1 MGSVNTGS
9 SVANV
14 HDRWLMKIMF
24 QSVIIFLTL
33 LLGTRLE
40 AHDRDSIS
48 TEEYHVWEYVLAR
61 YKSLPH
67 YNLSNLTL
75 KADSVVALPE
85 IDSMLLARFHAHNA
99 QRQQIPATFIGFQWF
114 KHFDFYGNKLMW
126 EKPITLDSI
135 NKIRNKA
142 KATMMRMLYTEQ
154 AVNWQKMQEGKLISF
169 NTPQIHISRVGFD
182 TETSSALVSIRVL
195 EEQPLLINVRDVC
208 DWGNPRTA
216 KSNPKNKKTTRIAN
230 GYNRLFLLQ
239 KRLGIWQ
246 VLGQWRTDVVISD

>member
-1 MGSVNTGS
+1 MFMTGGY
-9 SVANV
+9 
-14 HDRWLMKIMF
+14 MKIMF
-24 QSVIIFLTL
+24 QSVVIFLTL

-40 AHDRDSIS
+40 AHRRDSIS

-85 IDSMLLARFHAHNA
+85 IDSMLLARFHANNA
-99 QRQQIPATFIGFQWF
+99 QRQQIPATFIGFRWF

-142 KATMMRMLYTEQ
+142 KATMMRMLYAEQ

-182 TETSSALVSIRVL
+182 TATSSALVSIRVL
-195 EEQPLLINVRDVC
+195 ESQYSVVNSECWIP
-208 DWGNPRTA
+208 T
-216 KSNPKNKKTTRIAN
+216 KSTVKPQKKSVTKVD

-239 KRLGIWQ
+239 KRLGMWQ
-246 VLGQWRTDVVISD
+246 ILGQWRTDVVISD

>member
-1 MGSVNTGS
+1 
-9 SVANV
+9 
-14 HDRWLMKIMF
+14 MKIMF

-40 AHDRDSIS
+40 AHNRDSIS

-61 YKSLPH
+61 YKSLTH

-75 KADSVVALPE
+75 KPDSVVALPE

-114 KHFDFYGNKLMW
+114 KHFDFYGHKLY
-126 EKPITLDSI
+126 EQQSVILDSLV
-135 NKIRNKA
+135 KIRNKKNDFLKRLIEA
-142 KATMMRMLYTEQ
+142 R
-154 AVNWQKMQEGKLISF
+154 WQVKMQQEKIFNL

-182 TETSSALVSIRVL
+182 TATSSALVSIRVL
-195 EEQPLLINVRDVC
+195 EEQPLYINVC
-208 DWGNPRTA
+208 DWGNPRVA

-246 VLGQWRTDVVISD
+246 ILGQWRTDVVVSD